1 MALIYTIPQNH
12 VVLIKRFGK
21 HSRVQRDGLRFKLPF
36 IETIK
41 TVPEWTDTA
50 NKRGF
55 LIELS
60 EQQTDTP
67 TRQCQTIDNVTIDA
81 NASIYW
87 KITDPVKA
95 VYDVDILPKSVSDVA
110 LNALRSNIGKLKLD
124 QVLSE
129 RQNLNEKIAA
139 QLSDKGSKWG
149 IIITAVEIQEIN
161 YSSETAEAMM
171 QEMAA
176 ERKKRAAVAEAEGEA
191 KAEIAKAE
199 AEAKA
204 IKIRAQAQAEATKV
218 IADAE
223 SFYVSK
229 LKDNTTPEVAGNI
242 IMSQKYIDGM
252 QSISKNPSDKVFL
265 PNSFNGL
272 FNISTNQNKK
282 AE

>member
-1 MALIYTIPQNH
+1 
-12 VVLIKRFGK
+12 
-21 HSRVQRDGLRFKLPF
+21 
-36 IETIK
+36 
-41 TVPEWTDTA
+41 
-50 NKRGF
+50 
-55 LIELS
+55 
-60 EQQTDTP
+60 
-67 TRQCQTIDNVTIDA
+67 
-81 NASIYW
+81 
-87 KITDPVKA
+87 
-95 VYDVDILPKSVSDVA
+95 
-110 LNALRSNIGKLKLD
+110 
-124 QVLSE
+124 
-129 RQNLNEKIAA
+129 
-139 QLSDKGSKWG
+139 
-149 IIITAVEIQEIN
+149 
-161 YSSETAEAMM
+161 MM